1 MHQSSNHSKFQRMR
15 RRLDLFRQK
24 KEEQSVSHPL
34 RACLPFL
41 CATGVLMTTVV
52 TAASCTLCYRV
63 DAQGQSLAFFHDVAT
78 YDAAVSQAETRA
90 SKILETQ
97 YSPEPGPLPSGP
109 HWPPRNQIESLSGV
123 HRLPHGEQPG
133 AGHVYTLSVD
143 GTHGGRRAGPF
154 RSSHQALKTWCE
166 GTLHHPG
173 KPAPCHI

>member
-97 YSPEPGPLPSGP
+97 YSL
-109 HWPPRNQIESLSGV
+109 NQD
-123 HRLPHGEQPG
+123 
-133 AGHVYTLSVD
+133 LSVRA
-143 GTHGGRRAGPF
+143 TSWRASRSWNTSTPSLWTAPWWAPRRTL
-154 RSSHQALKTWCE
+154 RSSPRL
-166 GTLHHPG
+166 
-173 KPAPCHI
+173 

>member
-97 YSPEPGPLPSGP
+97 YSL
-109 HWPPRNQIESLSGV
+109 NQD
-123 HRLPHGEQPG
+123 
-133 AGHVYTLSVD
+133 LSVRATLAPRTRLNPCP
-143 GTHGGRRAGPF
+143 GSPAPSWRASRSWNTSTPSLWTAPWWAPRRTL
-154 RSSHQALKTWCE
+154 RSSPRL
-166 GTLHHPG
+166 
-173 KPAPCHI
+173 

>member
-97 YSPEPGPLPSGP
+97 YSLNQDLSVRATLAPKD
-109 HWPPRNQIESLSGV
+109 QIESLSGV
-123 HRLPHGEQPG
+123 TGSL
-133 AGHVYTLSVD
+133 
-143 GTHGGRRAGPF
+143 RRASRSWNTSTPSLWTAPWWAPRRTL
-154 RSSHQALKTWCE
+154 RSSPRL
-166 GTLHHPG
+166 
-173 KPAPCHI
+173 

>member
-24 KEEQSVSHPL
+24 KEEQSVSPPL

-97 YSPEPGPLPSGP
+97 YSL
-109 HWPPRNQIESLSGV
+109 NQD
-123 HRLPHGEQPG
+123 H
-133 AGHVYTLSVD
+133 
-143 GTHGGRRAGPF
+143 AGP
-154 RSSHQALKTWCE
+154 Q
-166 GTLHHPG
+166 GPD
-173 KPAPCHI
+173 